1 MDYIAVYNS
10 QYMLTIFHDCRL
22 IDGVADRVSE
32 HIDVLID
39 NGKIKAIEPTRER
52 YPAEGM
58 LISGVGYTLLPGLID
73 CHAHYTLDPWAKDPF
88 SQIATEPVGMTM
100 LRAARTARDGLYA
113 GVTTVRDAGAPR
125 QLNFLLRDAIAKGL
139 VPGPRLLAP
148 GCAITITGGHGITF
162 GVEADGMDALQ
173 KAVRAQMRD
182 GADVIKIVASEA
194 AMLTG
199 PEAAVEELTQDEINM
214 LVGEARRRGLRI
226 FSHAQNSVS
235 VMRSARAKVDS
246 VEHAFLADADAI
258 RSLRDNNVTLTP
270 TLAVTEITL
279 ERDDLTPE
287 FRSRML
293 HIRDKHWWSCEEAIR
308 IGVNVV
314 ASTDCGE
321 PCIYPSHLWRD
332 IRILHDRGLSKMNAI
347 KAGTSRAA
355 ELLGVQASV
364 GTIVAGKQA
373 DCILVNGDPL
383 VDMAAL
389 GKVALV
395 MQAGQVVFRS

>member
-1 MDYIAVYNS
+1 
-10 QYMLTIFHDCRL
+10 MLTIFHDCRL
-22 IDGVADRVSE
+22 IDGLGE
-32 HIDVLID
+32 HAQTHVDVLIEH
-39 NGKIKAIEPTRER
+39 GKIKAIEPTRER
-52 YPAEGM
+52 HPAEGTI
-58 LISGVGYTLLPGLID
+58 ISGAGYTLLPGLID

-88 SQIATEPVGMTM
+88 TQIATEPVGMTM

-148 GCAITITGGHGITF
+148 GCAITITGGHGMKF
-162 GVEADGMDALQ
+162 GGGAAGMDGLRN
-173 KAVRAQMRD
+173 AVRAQMRV
-182 GADVIKIVASEA
+182 GAEVMKIVASEV

-199 PEAAVEELTQDEINM
+199 PDAAVEELTQDEIDM
-214 LVGEARRRGLRI
+214 LVSEARRRGLRI

-235 VMRSARAKVDS
+235 VTRSARAKVDS

-258 RSLRDNNVTLTP
+258 RCLRDNNVTLTP
-270 TLAVTEITL
+270 TLAVTEVTL

-321 PCIYPSHLWRD
+321 PCIYPSLLWRD

-347 KAGTSRAA
+347 KAATSRAA

-364 GTIVAGKQA
+364 GSIASGKQA

-383 VDMAAL
+383 ADLSAL
-389 GKVALV
+389 GRVALV
-395 MQAGQVVFRS
+395 MQAGQVVHRHFST